1 MKVLWLLKTQ
11 SKFLLPLCLVL
22 VMIYNPRF
30 GKAVQLTALILLS
43 ASFVLIKF
51 KKDSIRERI
60 SEFLKPEKEDIE
72 SSFEK
77 NKQVNYD
84 FNRSGSMVHTGNNKV
99 RQKGDSQSLNSPLY
113 EDIGWQ
119 IRQNQTDKKPII
131 IWIHVL
137 QNITWPNKLKNIK
150 ISARRIMKN
159 DLLSILNPH
168 PLNTKSKY
176 KSTAQINIFKVC

>member
-84 FNRSGSMVHTGNNKV
+84 FKRSGSMVHTGNNKV
-99 RQKGDSQSLNSPLY
+99 RKKEIRSLWTAHYMKILVGRS
-113 EDIGWQ
+113 
-119 IRQNQTDKKPII
+119 DKTKPI
-131 IWIHVL
+131 
-137 QNITWPNKLKNIK
+137 KN
-150 ISARRIMKN
+150 R
-159 DLLSILNPH
+159 
-168 PLNTKSKY
+168 
-176 KSTAQINIFKVC
+176 